1 MSGVADV
8 PSSGAVP
15 VAAVSSVPP
24 LAGQVPFPWWVRIPR
39 LPARSEAVALAV
51 SGAAFGT
58 YVLVVTAPG
67 RDTTTTTILFS
78 GAVGGLY
85 LGAGLL
91 ARLRRP
97 GNGVGLMMLL
107 VGIGWFAE
115 DLQISPDPVVHTV
128 GLLVRSASSGF
139 LIPLLLMFPDGLLR
153 SRLDRVLAGAG
164 YLTAFGLM
172 PASVPFSTS
181 VVQNLLLVHPVDWL
195 RPATETVQFVMSGAV
210 VAVLLARW
218 TTATR
223 PARRVLTPLFAVGL
237 VGGLASA
244 LDAMLGTGPSRT
256 HALLID
262 VAHVTVLLLPLAF
275 LAGVWRVRMGRT
287 AVADLLRRMPL
298 ASKDQLRDA
307 LARALGD
314 TSVQVGFPTPD
325 STAYVDS
332 RGRTLS
338 AAPGQ
343 QASPLERNGR
353 RVGVLLHD
361 PALREDRYL
370 LEAVV
375 SAVALELDNQRLA
388 AEVRAQLAEV
398 RASRARIVE
407 AGDEQRRRIE
417 HDLHDGAQS
426 KFVTALVTLRLA
438 RQRFANQPTPD
449 AGLAE
454 LLDRIAALMGEGM
467 DQLRD
472 LAHGIHPAVL
482 SETGLVAALEMF
494 ASRSPCPVRVS
505 AAVVPDL
512 PPPLAATAY
521 FVAAEAVTNALK
533 HAHATTIA
541 IDVRHEDGVLHLAVA
556 DDGVGGADPDGGT
569 GLLGLRDRVA
579 VFDGEMTVSSTPH
592 QGTIVSVTLLTG
604 CSGQTGSEE
613 GYSGRAASA
622 EKEDGRG

>member
-1 MSGVADV
+1 VLAL
-8 PSSGAVP
+8 SGAV
-15 VAAVSSVPP
+15 
-24 LAGQVPFPWWVRIPR
+24 
-39 LPARSEAVALAV
+39 
-51 SGAAFGT
+51 FGT

-67 RDTTTTTILFS
+67 RYTTTTTILFS

-97 GNGVGLMMLL
+97 ANRVGLMMLL

-153 SRLDRVLAGAG
+153 SRIDRVLAGAG

-172 PASVPFSTS
+172 PVSVLFSTS
-181 VVQNLLLVHPVDWL
+181 IVPNLLLVHPVAWL
-195 RPATETVQFVMSGAV
+195 RQAADVVQFVMSGAV
-210 VAVLLARW
+210 VSVLLVRW

-244 LDAMLGTGPSRT
+244 LDGMLGTGPSWT
-256 HALLID
+256 HTPLINI
-262 VAHVTVLLLPLAF
+262 AHVSVLLLPLAF

-298 ASKDQLRDA
+298 ASKEQLRDA

-314 TSVQVGFPTPD
+314 ASVQVGFPAPD
-325 STAYVDS
+325 ATGYVDS
-332 RGRTLS
+332 QGRTLS

-343 QASPLERNGR
+343 QVSPLERNGR

-361 PALREDRYL
+361 PALREDRYV

-426 KFVTALVTLRLA
+426 RFVTALVTLRLA
-438 RQRFANQPTPD
+438 RQRLANQQAPD
-449 AGLAE
+449 PELARRTEPAESAELAALAE
-454 LLDRIAALMGEGM
+454 LLDRIAELMGEGM

-482 SETGLVAALEMF
+482 SETGLVAALEMI
-494 ASRSPCPVRVS
+494 AARSPCPVRVS
-505 AAVVPDL
+505 ATAVPEL
-512 PPPLAATAY
+512 PRPLAATAY

-533 HAHATTIA
+533 HAGATAID
-541 IDVRHEDGVLHLAVA
+541 IDVRHQEGVLRIAVA
-556 DDGVGGADPDGGT
+556 DDGVGGADPHAGT

-579 VFDGEMTVSSTPH
+579 VFDGEMTVTSAPG
-592 QGTIVSVTLLTG
+592 QGTVVSATLVTG
-604 CSGQTGSEE
+604 R
-613 GYSGRAASA
+613 SGRTAPA
-622 EKEDGRG
+622 EGEDGRG

>member
-1 MSGVADV
+1 
-8 PSSGAVP
+8 
-15 VAAVSSVPP
+15 
-24 LAGQVPFPWWVRIPR
+24 VRIR
-39 LPARSEAVALAV
+39 WLSARREAVALAL
-51 SGAAFGT
+51 SGAVFGT
-58 YVLVVTAPG
+58 YVLIVTAPG
-67 RDTTTTTILFS
+67 RYTTTTTILFS

-97 GNGVGLMMLL
+97 ANRVGLMMLL

-153 SRLDRVLAGAG
+153 SRTDRVLAGAG

-172 PASVPFSTS
+172 PVSVLFSTS
-181 VVQNLLLVHPVDWL
+181 VVENLLLVHPVEWL
-195 RPATETVQFVMSGAV
+195 RQATDVVQFVMSGAV
-210 VAVLLARW
+210 VAVLLVRW

-244 LDAMLGTGPSRT
+244 LDGMLGTGPSWT
-256 HALLID
+256 HTPLINI
-262 VAHVTVLLLPLAF
+262 AHVAVLLLPLAF

-298 ASKDQLRDA
+298 ASKEQLRDA

-314 TSVQVGFPTPD
+314 SSVQVGFPAPD
-325 STAYVDS
+325 AAGYVDS
-332 RGRTLS
+332 QGRALS

-343 QASPLERNGR
+343 QISPLERNGR

-361 PALREDRYL
+361 PALREDRYV

-426 KFVTALVTLRLA
+426 RFVTALVTLRLA
-438 RQRFANQPTPD
+438 RQQLANRRVSEPSELD
-449 AGLAE
+449 DLAE
-454 LLDRIAALMGEGM
+454 LLDRIAELMGEGM

-482 SETGLVAALEMF
+482 SETGLVAALEMI
-494 ASRSPCPVRVS
+494 AARSPCPVRVS
-505 AAVVPDL
+505 ATAVPEL
-512 PPPLAATAY
+512 PRPLAATAY

-533 HAHATTIA
+533 HAHATS
-541 IDVRHEDGVLHLAVA
+541 IDIEVRHEDGVLRLTVT
-556 DDGVGGADPDGGT
+556 DDGVGGADPDDGT

-579 VFDGEMTVSSTPH
+579 VFDGEMTVTSAPG
-592 QGTIVSVTLLTG
+592 QGTVVAAELVTG
-604 CSGQTGSEE
+604 GPGQAGAEDAR
-613 GYSGRAASA
+613 SGRAAPA
-622 EKEDGRG
+622 EGEDGRG

>member
-1 MSGVADV
+1 MS
-8 PSSGAVP
+8 
-15 VAAVSSVPP
+15 
-24 LAGQVPFPWWVRIPR
+24 VRG
-39 LPARSEAVALAV
+39 EAVALAL
-51 SGAAFGT
+51 SGAVFGT
-58 YVLVVTAPG
+58 YVLIVTAPG
-67 RDTTTTTILFS
+67 RYTTTTTILFS

-97 GNGVGLMMLL
+97 ANRVGLMMLL

-115 DLQISPDPVVHTV
+115 DLQISLDPVVHTV

-153 SRLDRVLAGAG
+153 SRTDRVLAGAG

-172 PASVPFSTS
+172 PVSVLFSTS
-181 VVQNLLLVHPVDWL
+181 VVENLLLVHPVEWL
-195 RPATETVQFVMSGAV
+195 RQVTDVVQFVMSGAV
-210 VAVLLARW
+210 VAVLLVRW

-223 PARRVLTPLFAVGL
+223 PARRVLAPLFAVGL

-244 LDAMLGTGPSRT
+244 LDGMLGTGPSWT
-256 HALLID
+256 HTPLINI
-262 VAHVTVLLLPLAF
+262 AHVAVLLLPLAF
-275 LAGVWRVRMGRT
+275 LAGVWHVRMGRT

-298 ASKDQLRDA
+298 ASKEQLRDA

-314 TSVQVGFPTPD
+314 SSVQVGFPAPD
-325 STAYVDS
+325 APGYVDTQ
-332 RGRTLS
+332 GRTLS

-343 QASPLERNGR
+343 QVSPLERNGR

-361 PALREDRYL
+361 PALREDRYV

-426 KFVTALVTLRLA
+426 RFVTALVTLRLA
-438 RQRFANQPTPD
+438 RQRLANQRAPEPGL
-449 AGLAE
+449 AEPAELAE
-454 LLDRIAALMGEGM
+454 LLDRIAELMGEGM

-482 SETGLVAALEMF
+482 SETGLVPALEMI
-494 ASRSPCPVRVS
+494 AARSPCPVRIS
-505 AAVVPDL
+505 ATAVPEL
-512 PPPLAATAY
+512 PRPLAATAY

-533 HAHATTIA
+533 HAHATSIG
-541 IDVRHEDGVLHLAVA
+541 IEVRHEDGVLRLTVT
-556 DDGVGGADPDGGT
+556 DDGVGGADPDAGT

-579 VFDGEMTVSSTPH
+579 VFDGEMTVTSAPG
-592 QGTIVSVTLLTG
+592 QGTVVAAELVTG
-604 CSGQTGSEE
+604 RFGWTGSEDARIGQAAPAE
-613 GYSGRAASA
+613 G
-622 EKEDGRG
+622 EDGRG

>member
-1 MSGVADV
+1 MSG
-8 PSSGAVP
+8 
-15 VAAVSSVPP
+15 
-24 LAGQVPFPWWVRIPR
+24 AG
-39 LPARSEAVALAV
+39 
-51 SGAAFGT
+51 FGT
-58 YVLVVTAPG
+58 YVLIVTAPG
-67 RDTTTTTILFS
+67 RYTTTTTILFS

-97 GNGVGLMMLL
+97 GNRVGLMMLL

-139 LIPLLLMFPDGLLR
+139 LVPLLLMFPDGLLR
-153 SRLDRVLAGAG
+153 SRIDRVLAGAG

-172 PASVPFSTS
+172 PVSVLFSTS
-181 VVQNLLLVHPVDWL
+181 VVRNLLLVHPVDWL
-195 RPATETVQFVMSGAV
+195 RQATDVVQFVMSGAV
-210 VAVLLARW
+210 VAVLLVRW
-218 TTATR
+218 VTATR
-223 PARRVLTPLFAVGL
+223 PARRVLAPLFAVGL

-244 LDAMLGTGPSRT
+244 LDGMLGTGPSWT
-256 HALLID
+256 HTPLINI
-262 VAHVTVLLLPLAF
+262 AHVSVLLLPLAF

-298 ASKDQLRDA
+298 ASEEDLRDA
-307 LARALGD
+307 LAKALGD
-314 TSVQVGFPTPD
+314 SSVEVGFPAPD
-325 STAYVDS
+325 ETGYVDS
-332 RGRTLS
+332 RGRTLT

-343 QASPLERNGR
+343 QVSPLERNGR

-361 PALREDRYL
+361 PALREDRYV

-426 KFVTALVTLRLA
+426 RFVTALVTLRLA
-438 RQRFANQPTPD
+438 RLQVANQPTLD
-449 AGLAE
+449 QDLAE
-454 LLDRIAALMGEGM
+454 LLDGIAELMGEGM

-482 SETGLVAALEMF
+482 SETGLVAALEMI
-494 ASRSPCPVRVS
+494 AARSPCPVRVS
-505 AAVVPDL
+505 ATAVPEL
-512 PPPLAATAY
+512 PRPLAATAY

-533 HAHATTIA
+533 HAHATAIA
-541 IDVRHEDGVLHLAVA
+541 IDVRYEDGVLRLAVA
-556 DDGVGGADPDGGT
+556 DDGVGGADPDSGT

-579 VFDGEMTVSSTPH
+579 VFDGEMTVSSVPGR
-592 QGTIVSVTLLTG
+592 GTVVSATLV
-604 CSGQTGSEE
+604 TGSSGPSGSEDARP
-613 GYSGRAASA
+613 GRAASA
-622 EKEDGRG
+622 EGEDGRG

>member
-1 MSGVADV
+1 M
-8 PSSGAVP
+8 
-15 VAAVSSVPP
+15 
-24 LAGQVPFPWWVRIPR
+24 
-39 LPARSEAVALAV
+39 ALAV
-51 SGAAFGT
+51 CGAGFGT

-67 RDTTTTTILFS
+67 RYPTTTTILFS

-97 GNGVGLMMLL
+97 GNRVGLMMLL

-115 DLQISPDPVVHTV
+115 DLQISLDPVVHTV

-139 LIPLLLMFPDGLLR
+139 LIPLLLMFPDGRLR
-153 SRLDRVLAGAG
+153 TRIDRVLAGAG
-164 YLTAFGLM
+164 YLTAFVLM
-172 PASVPFSTS
+172 PATVPFSTS
-181 VVQNLLLVHPVDWL
+181 VVRNLLLVHPVDWV
-195 RPATETVQFVMSGAV
+195 RPATDVVQFVMSGAV
-210 VAVLLARW
+210 VAVLLVRW

-244 LDAMLGTGPSRT
+244 LDGMLGTGPSWT
-256 HALLID
+256 HTPLINI
-262 VAHVTVLLLPLAF
+262 AHVAVLLLPLAF

-298 ASKDQLRDA
+298 ASKEQLRDA

-314 TSVQVGFPTPD
+314 TSVQVGFPAPD
-325 STAYVDS
+325 ATGYLDS
-332 RGRTLS
+332 QGRTLG

-343 QASPLERNGR
+343 QVSALERNGR

-361 PALREDRYL
+361 PALREDRYV

-426 KFVTALVTLRLA
+426 RFVTALVTLRLA
-438 RQRFANQPTPD
+438 RQRLTNQPTPD
-449 AGLAE
+449 PGLAE
-454 LLDRIAALMGEGM
+454 LLDRIAELMGEGM

-482 SETGLVAALEMF
+482 SETGLVAALEMI
-494 ASRSPCPVRVS
+494 AARSPCPVRVS
-505 AAVVPDL
+505 AAAVPEL
-512 PPPLAATAY
+512 PRPLAATAY

-533 HAHATTIA
+533 HAGATTIT
-541 IDVRHEDGVLHLAVA
+541 IDVRHEDGVLRLAVA
-556 DDGVGGADPDGGT
+556 DDGVGGADPDRGT

-579 VFDGEMTVSSTPH
+579 VFDGEMTISSAPG
-592 QGTIVSVTLLTG
+592 QGTVVSATLLTG
-604 CSGQTGSEE
+604 D
-613 GYSGRAASA
+613 SGRAAPVQG
-622 EKEDGRG
+622 EDGRG

>member
-1 MSGVADV
+1 M
-8 PSSGAVP
+8 
-15 VAAVSSVPP
+15 
-24 LAGQVPFPWWVRIPR
+24 
-39 LPARSEAVALAV
+39 ALAV
-51 SGAAFGT
+51 SGAVFGA

-67 RDTTTTTILFS
+67 RYTTTTTILFS

-97 GNGVGLMMLL
+97 GNRVGLMMLL

-115 DLQISPDPVVHTV
+115 DVQISLDPVVHTV

-139 LIPLLLMFPDGLLR
+139 LIPLLLMFPGGRLR
-153 SRLDRVLAGAG
+153 SRIDRVLAGAG
-164 YLTAFGLM
+164 YLTAFVLM
-172 PASVPFSTS
+172 PATVPFSTS
-181 VVQNLLLVHPVDWL
+181 VVRNLLLVHPVDWV
-195 RPATETVQFVMSGAV
+195 RPATDVAQFVMSGAV
-210 VAVLLARW
+210 VAVLLVRW

-244 LDAMLGTGPSRT
+244 LDGMLGTGPSWT
-256 HALLID
+256 HTPLINI
-262 VAHVTVLLLPLAF
+262 AHVAVLLLPLAF
-275 LAGVWRVRMGRT
+275 LAGVWHVRMGRT
-287 AVADLLRRMPL
+287 AVAELLRRMPL
-298 ASKDQLRDA
+298 ATKEQLRDA
-307 LARALGD
+307 LAKALGD
-314 TSVQVGFPTPD
+314 SSVQVGFPAPD
-325 STAYVDS
+325 ATGYLDS
-332 RGRTLS
+332 QGRTLGT
-338 AAPGQ
+338 APGQ
-343 QASPLERNGR
+343 QVSPLERNGR

-361 PALREDRYL
+361 PALREDRYV

-426 KFVTALVTLRLA
+426 RFVTALVTLRLA
-438 RQRFANQPTPD
+438 RRRLANQQAADP
-449 AGLAE
+449 GLAE
-454 LLDRIAALMGEGM
+454 LLDRIAELMGEGM

-482 SETGLVAALEMF
+482 SETGLVAALEMI
-494 ASRSPCPVRVS
+494 AARSPCPVRVS
-505 AAVVPDL
+505 AAAVPEL
-512 PPPLAATAY
+512 PRPLAATAY

-533 HAHATTIA
+533 HARATTIA
-541 IDVRHEDGVLHLAVA
+541 IDVRHEDGVLRLAVA
-556 DDGVGGADPDGGT
+556 DDGVGGADPDRGT

-579 VFDGEMTVSSTPH
+579 VFDGEMSISSAPGHGTV
-592 QGTIVSVTLLTG
+592 VSATLLTG
-604 CSGQTGSEE
+604 GAVRAGGPSSEPVRPE
-613 GYSGRAASA
+613 G
-622 EKEDGRG
+622 EDGRA

>member
-1 MSGVADV
+1 M
-8 PSSGAVP
+8 SGAV
-15 VAAVSSVPP
+15 
-24 LAGQVPFPWWVRIPR
+24 
-39 LPARSEAVALAV
+39 
-51 SGAAFGT
+51 FGT
-58 YVLVVTAPG
+58 YVLIVTAPG
-67 RDTTTTTILFS
+67 RYTTTTTILFS

-97 GNGVGLMMLL
+97 GNRVGLMMLL

-139 LIPLLLMFPDGLLR
+139 LVPLLLMFPDGLLR
-153 SRLDRVLAGAG
+153 SRIDRVLAGAG

-172 PASVPFSTS
+172 PVSVLFSTS
-181 VVQNLLLVHPVDWL
+181 VVRNLLLVHPVDWL
-195 RPATETVQFVMSGAV
+195 RQATDVVQFVMSGAV
-210 VAVLLARW
+210 VAVLLVRW
-218 TTATR
+218 ATATR
-223 PARRVLTPLFAVGL
+223 PARRVLAPLFAVGL

-244 LDAMLGTGPSRT
+244 LDGMLGTGPSWT
-256 HALLID
+256 HTPLINI
-262 VAHVTVLLLPLAF
+262 AHVSVLLLPLAF

-298 ASKDQLRDA
+298 ASEEDLRDA
-307 LARALGD
+307 LAKALGD
-314 TSVQVGFPTPD
+314 SSVEVGFPAPD
-325 STAYVDS
+325 ETGYVDS
-332 RGRTLS
+332 RGRTLT
-338 AAPGQ
+338 AEPGQ
-343 QASPLERNGR
+343 QVSPLERNGR

-361 PALREDRYL
+361 PALREDRYV

-426 KFVTALVTLRLA
+426 RFVTALVTLRLA
-438 RQRFANQPTPD
+438 RRQVANQPTRD
-449 AGLAE
+449 QDLAE
-454 LLDRIAALMGEGM
+454 LLDRIAELMGEGM

-482 SETGLVAALEMF
+482 SETGLVAALEMI
-494 ASRSPCPVRVS
+494 AARSPCPVRVS
-505 AAVVPDL
+505 AAAVPE
-512 PPPLAATAY
+512 PPRPLAATAY

-533 HAHATTIA
+533 HAHATAIG
-541 IDVRHEDGVLHLAVA
+541 IDVRHEDGVLRLTVA

-579 VFDGEMTVSSTPH
+579 VFDGEMTVSSAPGR
-592 QGTIVSVTLLTG
+592 GTVVSATLVTG
-604 CSGQTGSEE
+604 SSGQPGSEDAR
-613 GYSGRAASA
+613 SGRAASA
-622 EKEDGRG
+622 EGEDGRG

>member
-1 MSGVADV
+1 M
-8 PSSGAVP
+8 
-15 VAAVSSVPP
+15 
-24 LAGQVPFPWWVRIPR
+24 LA
-39 LPARSEAVALAV
+39 L

-58 YVLVVTAPG
+58 YVLIVTAPG
-67 RDTTTTTILFS
+67 RYATTTTILFS

-97 GNGVGLMMLL
+97 GNRVGLMMLL

-139 LIPLLLMFPDGLLR
+139 LVPLLLMFPDGLLR
-153 SRLDRVLAGAG
+153 SRTDRVLAGAG

-172 PASVPFSTS
+172 PVSVLFSTS
-181 VVQNLLLVHPVDWL
+181 VVENLLLVHPVEWL
-195 RPATETVQFVMSGAV
+195 RQATDAVQFVMSGAV
-210 VAVLLARW
+210 VAVLLVRW

-244 LDAMLGTGPSRT
+244 LDGMLGTGPSWT
-256 HALLID
+256 HTPLINI
-262 VAHVTVLLLPLAF
+262 AHVAVLLLPLAF
-275 LAGVWRVRMGRT
+275 LAGVWHVRMGRT

-298 ASKDQLRDA
+298 ASQEQLRDA

-314 TSVQVGFPTPD
+314 SSVQVGFPAPD
-325 STAYVDS
+325 AAGYVDS
-332 RGRTLS
+332 QGRTLT

-343 QASPLERNGR
+343 QVSPLERNGR

-361 PALREDRYL
+361 PALREDRYV

-426 KFVTALVTLRLA
+426 RFVTALVTLRLA
-438 RQRFANQPTPD
+438 RQQVANRRAPEPGLAEPVD
-449 AGLAE
+449 LAE
-454 LLDRIAALMGEGM
+454 LLDRIAELMGEGI

-482 SETGLVAALEMF
+482 SETGLVAALEMI
-494 ASRSPCPVRVS
+494 AARSPCPVRVS
-505 AAVVPDL
+505 ATAVPEL
-512 PPPLAATAY
+512 PRPLAATAY

-533 HAHATTIA
+533 HAHATSIG
-541 IDVRHEDGVLHLAVA
+541 IEVRHEDGVLRLTVA
-556 DDGVGGADPDGGT
+556 DDGVGGADPDTGT

-579 VFDGEMTVSSTPH
+579 VFDGAMTVTSVPG
-592 QGTIVSVTLLTG
+592 QGTVVAAELVTG
-604 CSGQTGSEE
+604 RPGPTGSEDTR
-613 GYSGRAASA
+613 SGRAAPA
-622 EKEDGRG
+622 EGEDGRG